1 MKKAIILQYFGIG
14 DCIFAQGIAR
24 KFLNEG
30 YEVMWPVMPD
40 FVQGLQRAY
49 PAVNWLP
56 YTLFSPGLFNIRQE
70 GTIDGVTIVPI
81 RWADTIIGIKSH
93 LWMRAKY
100 DMYSMDYKLWKN
112 FADYKRDSV
121 REQVLMERYGI
132 KQGEPFIL
140 VNTMYR
146 SDMQGSITPKV
157 SNGMKV
163 VRMKIVSGYS
173 LFDYSLMIEKAAEI
187 HVANSAILY
196 LLELLNLSAKEVH
209 IYARKEEGGNFPY
222 VDYLMTKNYILHP
235 LNAPPY
241 ENNKASE
248 GYLHQQTFE
257 INKRVCQ

>member
-1 MKKAIILQYFGIG
+1 MKKALVLQYFGIG

-30 YEVMWPVMPD
+30 YEVIWPVMPD

-56 YTLFSPGLFNIRQE
+56 YTLFSQGLFNTRQE
-70 GTIDGVTIVPI
+70 CTIDGVTIVPI

-100 DMYSMDYKLWKN
+100 DMYCMDYRLWKN

-132 KQGEPFIL
+132 EQGEPFVL

-146 SDMQGSITPKV
+146 SDMQGSITPKISSGV
-157 SNGMKV
+157 KV
-163 VRMKIVSGYS
+163 VQMKIVPGYS
-173 LFDYSLMIEKAAEI
+173 LFDYSLMIENASEI

-196 LLELLNLSAKEVH
+196 LLELLELSAKEVH
-209 IYARKEEGGNFPY
+209 IYARKEEGGGFPY
-222 VDYLMTKNYILHP
+222 VDYLMTKSYILHP
-235 LNAPPY
+235 LNTTPY
-241 ENNKASE
+241 
-248 GYLHQQTFE
+248 E
-257 INKRVCQ
+257 INKTSEGHFNQQTSKVNTRIYR

>member
-1 MKKAIILQYFGIG
+1 
-14 DCIFAQGIAR
+14 
-24 KFLNEG
+24 
-30 YEVMWPVMPD
+30 
-40 FVQGLQRAY
+40 
-49 PAVNWLP
+49 
-56 YTLFSPGLFNIRQE
+56 
-70 GTIDGVTIVPI
+70 
-81 RWADTIIGIKSH
+81 
-93 LWMRAKY
+93 
-100 DMYSMDYKLWKN
+100 
-112 FADYKRDSV
+112 
-121 REQVLMERYGI
+121 MERYGI

-146 SDMQGSITPKV
+146 SDMQGSITPKI